1 MSALVTMRARTLSV
15 NGGLPYEVR
24 GIHLHSQSVSVD
36 NSRKFFREGNASVK
50 TNESDFIQRVSNN
63 EQAHKNF
70 VIKPTRQYSGYW
82 KKSIKLPL
90 KLPGPVKTIK
100 QVDFDFRKE
109 RQQPVARLLPQSSLQ
124 NSLELI

>member
-1 MSALVTMRARTLSV
+1 MSALITMRARTLSV

-24 GIHLHSQSVSVD
+24 GIHFRSQSATVD
-36 NSRKFFREGNASVK
+36 NSRLKFFREGNASEK
-50 TNESDFIQRVSNN
+50 TNGSDFIQPVSNN

-90 KLPGPVKTIK
+90 KPPGPVKTIK
-100 QVDFDFRKE
+100 
-109 RQQPVARLLPQSSLQ
+109 
-124 NSLELI
+124 